1 MLFSFQEIQHS
12 DLEHSA
18 VRHLTFDIQYLVTT
32 MSEECLIWSTNNRVC
47 QEKRGKSLGEKAKKS
62 LVKAAEMRKDD
73 LITAA

>member
-1 MLFSFQEIQHS
+1 
-12 DLEHSA
+12 
-18 VRHLTFDIQYLVTT
+18 
-32 MSEECLIWSTNNRVC
+32 MSEECLIWSTNNRAC